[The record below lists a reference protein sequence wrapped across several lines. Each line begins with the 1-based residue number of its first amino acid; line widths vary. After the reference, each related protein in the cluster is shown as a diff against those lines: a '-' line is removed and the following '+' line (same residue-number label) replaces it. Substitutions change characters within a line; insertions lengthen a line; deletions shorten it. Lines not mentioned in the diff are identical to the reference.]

1 MFQTS
6 TLLLYQPETLQRKM
20 ELGIIQLSVEPQ
32 TKLY

>member
-20 ELGIIQLSVEPQ
+20 ELDIIQLSVEPQ